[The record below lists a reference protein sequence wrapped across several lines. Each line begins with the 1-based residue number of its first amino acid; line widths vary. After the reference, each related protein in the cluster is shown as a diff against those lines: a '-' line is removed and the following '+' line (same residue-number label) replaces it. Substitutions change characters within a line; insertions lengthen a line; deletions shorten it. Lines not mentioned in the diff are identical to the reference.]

1 MLFAL
6 FLIFVIVPII
16 EISILIQVGEQLGVM
31 TTIALVILTAAV
43 GASLV
48 RSQGLQTLMSAQQKI
63 QQGQQP
69 GREVIEGVMLAI
81 AGVLL
86 VTPGFVTDIFGLLI
100 LTPVT
105 RKLFANYLLT
115 KMIVKSTSSS
125 SFHGHSPFQGGFG
138 QPPQQ
143 DGDII
148 DGEFSNK
155 DHEHHLGNTEQHTTK
170 DDEQPPKNH

>member
-69 GREVIEGVMLAI
+69 GQEVIEGVMLAI

-86 VTPGFVTDIFGLLI
+86 VTPGFVTDIFGLLV

-105 RKLFANYLLT
+105 RKLFANYLLS
-115 KMIVKSTSSS
+115 KMIVKGMSGGG
-125 SFHGHSPFQGGFG
+125 FHGQSPFQGGFG
-138 QPPQQ
+138 HPPQQ

-148 DGEFSNK
+148 DGEYSNK
-155 DHEHHLGNTEQHTTK
+155 DHEHHLGNSDRQESK
-170 DDEQPPKNH
+170 DDEQSTKH